1 MVGGTL
7 YLVGR
12 DARTGQL
19 LPDATSCMMCRRMVI
34 NAGLKTVVIRTTEAE
49 FVTVPVSEW
58 VEEDDLPPPP
68 AGT

>member
-12 DARTGQL
+12 DARTGRL
-19 LPDATSCMMCRRMVI
+19 LPNATSCMMCRRLVI
-34 NAGLKTVVIRTTEAE
+34 NAGLKSVVIRTTETE

-58 VEEDDLPPPP
+58 VKEDDLPAPPD
-68 AGT
+68 GI